1 MAIRVIAVTI
11 VQKETVE
18 RFVLGPIYLSY
29 WTLSIDDVLEKL
41 FCHRKLLSHIVWQR
55 SFYIKYSYTTWLVF
69 NGIFQK
75 MNIISCEG
83 KSLNNIRTTKY
94 ENPISNG
101 RVDKLRICNKWPEEI
116 EITSFNFI
124 AEILLLRN
132 IC

>member
-41 FCHRKLLSHIVWQR
+41 FCHRKLLSHIERQR
-55 SFYIKYSYTTWLVF
+55 SFYIKYSYTAWLVSMVF
-69 NGIFQK
+69 FKRWIFFH
-75 MNIISCEG
+75 E
-83 KSLNNIRTTKY
+83 SLNNIRTTKY